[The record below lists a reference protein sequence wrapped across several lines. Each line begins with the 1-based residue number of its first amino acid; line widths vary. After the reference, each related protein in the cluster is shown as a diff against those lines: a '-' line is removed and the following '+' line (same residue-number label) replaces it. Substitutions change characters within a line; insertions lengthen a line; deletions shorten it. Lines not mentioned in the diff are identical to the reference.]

1 MKRAIPI
8 ETFDAAAA
16 IVYRALTPSAQIHWP
31 LLSEHCGAEV
41 WVKHENHLP
50 TGAFKVRGGLVFA
63 EHLARDGAATGVIA
77 ATRGNHG
84 QSVAFAARRHGID
97 AVIVVPENN
106 NADKNRAM
114 RAYGAELIEHGRDF
128 DAAYEYAI
136 ALGRERGLTLFPSFH
151 PLLLH
156 GVGTYAV
163 ELFRAVADLDTVYVP
178 IGLGSGIC
186 GLIAA
191 RDALGLTTKIVGVV
205 AAAAD
210 AYAQSFAARDVRT
223 TTSADTMAD
232 GLAVRT
238 PNADALAIILAGADR
253 IVTVT
258 DTEIMYAMAVYFS
271 ATHNVAEG
279 AGAAPLA
286 ALLRERER
294 FHGERVGLILSGGNI
309 DSPSYARILEHA

>member
-1 MKRAIPI
+1 MNYAIPI
-8 ETFDAAAA
+8 EAFDAAAA
-16 IVYRALTPSAQIHWP
+16 VVYRALTPSAQIHWP
-31 LLSEHCGAEV
+31 LLSEHCGTEV

-63 EHLARDGAATGVIA
+63 DHLARDGVATGVIA

-191 RDALGLTTKIVGVV
+191 RDALGLTTRIVGVV
-205 AAAAD
+205 AAGAD
-210 AYAQSFAARDVRT
+210 AYAQSFAAHDVRT
-223 TTSADTMAD
+223 TASADTMAD

-238 PNADALAIILAGADR
+238 PNADALALILAGAER

-258 DTEIMYAMAVYFS
+258 DAEIMRAMSVYFS

-286 ALLRERER
+286 ALLRDGGR

-309 DSPSYARILEHA
+309 DGPSYARILEYS

>member
-1 MKRAIPI
+1 MNAAIPL

-16 IVYRALTPSAQIHWP
+16 IIYRALTPSAQIHWP
-31 LLSEHCGAEV
+31 LLSEHCGTEV

-63 EHLARDGAATGVIA
+63 AHLARNGGATGVIA

-84 QSVAFAARRHGID
+84 QSVAFAARRHGIA
-97 AVIVVPENN
+97 AVIVVPEGNN
-106 NADKNRAM
+106 PDKNRAM

-136 ALGRERGLTLFPSFH
+136 TLGEERGLTLFPSFH

-163 ELFRAVADLDTVYVP
+163 ELLRAVSNLDTVYVP
-178 IGLGSGIC
+178 VGLGSGIC
-186 GLIAA
+186 SLIAA
-191 RDALGLTTKIVGVV
+191 RDALGLATKIVGVV
-205 AAAAD
+205 AAGAD
-210 AYAQSFAARDVRT
+210 AYARSFAARAVRT

-238 PNADALAIILAGADR
+238 PNADALAMMLAGAER

-258 DTEIMYAMAVYFS
+258 DDEIMHAMSMYFS
-271 ATHNVAEG
+271 TTHNVAEG

-286 ALLRERER
+286 ALLRERGR
-294 FHGERVGLILSGGNI
+294 YRGERVGLILSGGNI
-309 DSPSYARILEHA
+309 DGPSYARILEQS

>member
-1 MKRAIPI
+1 MNHAIPI
-8 ETFDAAAA
+8 ATFDAAAA
-16 IVYRALTPSAQIHWP
+16 IIYRALTPSPQIHWP
-31 LLSEHCGAEV
+31 LLSQHCGTEV

-63 EHLARDGAATGVIA
+63 EHLARDGTAKGVIA

-84 QSVAFAARRHGID
+84 QSVAFAARRHGIA

-106 NADKNRAM
+106 NPDKNRAM

-128 DAAYEYAI
+128 DSAYEFAM
-136 ALGRERGLTLFPSFH
+136 ALGEERGLTLFPSFH
-151 PLLLH
+151 PVLLH

-163 ELFRAVADLDTVYVP
+163 ELLRAIADLDTVYVP

-186 GLIAA
+186 ALIAA
-191 RDALGLTTKIVGVV
+191 RDALGLATKVVGVV
-205 AAAAD
+205 ATGAD
-210 AYAQSFAARDVRT
+210 AYAQSFAAHEVRVT
-223 TTSADTMAD
+223 ASADTMAD

-238 PNADALAIILAGADR
+238 PNPDALAMILAGAER
-253 IVTVT
+253 IVAVT
-258 DTEIMYAMAVYFS
+258 DDEIMEAMSMYFS
-271 ATHNVAEG
+271 ATHNIAEG

-294 FHGERVGLILSGGNI
+294 YHGERVGLVLSGGNI
-309 DSPSYARILEHA
+309 DAPSYARILMRS